1 MSYELRLALYRA
13 PLLFLAA
20 FGLAFSGLL
29 APIAFLLAY
38 MLANIIESVLLGALL
53 DRNFYRF
60 GHKVVAYWRS
70 RLSMAISGI
79 LGLIVQS
86 LLF

>member
-1 MSYELRLALYRA
+1 MSYELRFALYRA

-38 MLANIIESVLLGALL
+38 MLSNIVEAVLLPAILAR
-53 DRNFYRF
+53 DFSRV
-60 GHKVVAYWRS
+60 GHEVVAFWRS
-70 RLSMAISGI
+70 RLGMVIPGI
-79 LGLIVQS
+79 LGLIVQG